1 MIRNLLTEQLKKAL
15 KEAGYHNI
23 VPEVLATTDP
33 KFGDYYSPVALKLAK
48 VENKQEPAEIAKS
61 LEAKLP
67 KHEKIYSA
75 QVASNGLLNFKI
87 ANQYLQSQIQKIVEE
102 DTNFGKVDIGK
113 NQKVQVE
120 FVSANPTG
128 PLTLGNGRGAFS
140 GDTLAN
146 CLAFAGF
153 EVEREYYINDTG
165 NQIKNLGDS
174 VLKEFGLGKE
184 NTDELYQGDYIRE
197 ISTEIKNDIDIESY
211 KDKPIELGEKAAR
224 FILDTY
230 IKPSLKK
237 MNIGFDA
244 FVSEKSLRESGQ
256 VTATLDLLKKKNLTL
271 EKEGAIWFSPKKT
284 FGSKIEEADRVLVRS
299 EGGQNAPTYF
309 LSDIAYHLD
318 KFDRGFEKVIN
329 IWGADHAGYVPRM
342 KLAMSELGFSDR
354 VVIIIT
360 QLVRLVENGKEV
372 RISKRAGRFITLE
385 ELIDKTSLDAA
396 RFFFVSHAPNTH
408 MDFDLNL
415 ARETSSKNPV
425 FYVQYAHAR
434 CASLL
439 KKAQKEGFSLASI
452 SKVDTSLLN
461 GPEEIVLLKQL
472 LRLPELIED
481 ISKNFAVHLLPAY
494 TTQLADKLH
503 RYYEREKIIGEKKE
517 VTLARLALITATK
530 KLLRNSLQLM
540 GISAPEHMD

>member
-1 MIRNLLTEQLKKAL
+1 MIRNLLREKLEEAL
-15 KEAGYHNI
+15 KEASYPNI
-23 VPEVLATTDP
+23 EPEVLVSTNP
-33 KFGDYYSPVALKLAK
+33 KFADYYSPVALKLAK
-48 VENKQEPAEIAKS
+48 ALPDQSVGEIAKS
-61 LEAKLP
+61 WQAKLP
-67 KHEKIYSA
+67 ADEKIYPA
-75 QVASNGLLNFKI
+75 AIAPNGLVNFKI
-87 ANQYLQSQIQKIVEE
+87 ADEYLQSQIQKIVEE

-153 EVEREYYINDTG
+153 DVEREYYINDTG

-174 VLKEFGLGKE
+174 VLKELGLGRE

-197 ISTEIKNDIDIESY
+197 ISTEIKNGIDIESY

-224 FILDTY
+224 FIFDTY

-237 MNIGFDA
+237 INIGFDA
-244 FVSEKSLRESGQ
+244 FVSEKSLHESGK
-256 VTATLDLLKKKNLTL
+256 VKTTLDLLKKKNLTL

-284 FGSKIEEADRVLVRS
+284 FGSKIKEADRVLVRS
-299 EGGQNAPTYF
+299 EGGQNAPPYF

-354 VVIIIT
+354 VMIIIT

-372 RISKRAGRFITLE
+372 RGSNG
-385 ELIDKTSLDAA
+385 
-396 RFFFVSHAPNTH
+396 
-408 MDFDLNL
+408 
-415 ARETSSKNPV
+415 
-425 FYVQYAHAR
+425 
-434 CASLL
+434 AS
-439 KKAQKEGFSLASI
+439 
-452 SKVDTSLLN
+452 
-461 GPEEIVLLKQL
+461 
-472 LRLPELIED
+472 
-481 ISKNFAVHLLPAY
+481 
-494 TTQLADKLH
+494 
-503 RYYEREKIIGEKKE
+503 
-517 VTLARLALITATK
+517 
-530 KLLRNSLQLM
+530 M
-540 GISAPEHMD
+540 